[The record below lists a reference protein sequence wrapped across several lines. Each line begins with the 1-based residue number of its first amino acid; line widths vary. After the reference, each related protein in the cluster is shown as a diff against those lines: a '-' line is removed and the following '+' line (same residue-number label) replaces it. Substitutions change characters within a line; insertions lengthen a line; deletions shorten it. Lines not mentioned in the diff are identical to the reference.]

1 MSPEFPPQL
10 PLTLD
15 EFCRDATF
23 LAIDDHLPHL
33 RLLEFTLDKWGYLN
47 VHSTTDPRGALPLFL
62 EFQPD
67 IVLVDLNM
75 PDLDGFAVI
84 QQLQSTLAPGEYVPI
99 VVISADITPES
110 RRKAW
115 ALGARDF
122 FTKPF
127 NGNEFMLRI
136 LNLLE
141 TRYLHLQL
149 KNQNQLLE
157 QRVEERT
164 ERLRHSQIE
173 ILERLGQA
181 SEYRDDDTG
190 QHTQRV
196 GEMAGKIAA
205 ALGLPS
211 GQVELIRR
219 AAPLHDVGKI
229 GISEKILLKPGG
241 LSIEEFEVIK
251 THTTIGARLLGGGDS
266 DFLRAAERIALSHH
280 ERWDGKG
287 YPHGLREATI
297 PLEARIVA
305 IADVFDAISHDRPY
319 KKAAPAD
326 EAMAEIQGQSGT
338 QFDPDAVQAFKK
350 VLSV

>member
-1 MSPEFPPQL
+1 MPTEFSPQL
-10 PLTLD
+10 SLSLD

-23 LAIDDHLPHL
+23 LVIDDQLPHL
-33 RLLEFTLDKWGYLN
+33 RLLESILDKWRYLN
-47 VHSTTDPRGALPLFL
+47 VHSTTNPREALPLFMEL
-62 EFQPD
+62 QPD
-67 IVLVDLNM
+67 IVIVDLNM
-75 PDLDGFAVI
+75 PDLNGFAVI
-84 QQLQSTLAPGEYVPI
+84 QQLQSTLAPGEYMPI
-99 VVISADITPES
+99 VVVSADITPES

-173 ILERLGQA
+173 MLERLGQA
-181 SEYRDDDTG
+181 AEYRDDDTG

-205 ALGLPS
+205 AMDLPS
-211 GQVELIRR
+211 EQVELIRR

-241 LSIEEFEVIK
+241 LSTEEFEVIK

-280 ERWDGKG
+280 ERWDGGG
-287 YPHGLREATI
+287 YPHGLREETI

-319 KKAAPAD
+319 KKASPAA
-326 EAMAEIQGQSGT
+326 EAMTEIASQAGT
-338 QFDPDAVQAFKK
+338 QFDPTAVAAFKK
-350 VLSV
+350 VLRG

>member
-1 MSPEFPPQL
+1 MPTASSPFL

-15 EFCRDATF
+15 EFCREATF
-23 LAIDDHLPHL
+23 LIVDDEQPHL
-33 RLLEFTLDKWGYLN
+33 RVMEMTLGKWGYIN
-47 VHSTTDPRGALPLFL
+47 VHSTVDPREALPLFL
-62 EFQPD
+62 ENRPD
-67 IVLVDLNM
+67 IVLLDLTM
-75 PDLDGFAVI
+75 PNLDGFGVM

-99 VVISADITPES
+99 VMLSSDGSPDA

-127 NGNEFMLRI
+127 NANEFMLRI

-164 ERLRHSQIE
+164 EKLRNSQIE
-173 ILERLGQA
+173 MLERLGQA
-181 SEYRDDDTG
+181 AEYRDDDTG

-205 ALGLPS
+205 AMGLPPQ
-211 GQVELIRR
+211 QVELIRR

-241 LSIEEFEVIK
+241 LSKEEFDVIK
-251 THTTIGARLLGGGDS
+251 THTTIGAGLLGGGDS

-280 ERWDGKG
+280 ERWDGGG
-287 YPHGLREATI
+287 YPSGLREETI

-319 KKAAPAD
+319 EKAWPRAA
-326 EAMAEIQGQSGT
+326 AMAEIAKQAGA
-338 QFDPDAVQAFKK
+338 QFDPAAVEAFQK
-350 VLSV
+350 VMNA